1 MVWAAVVFAACI
13 SGCCFC
19 QQIEIGQFS
28 LFMGVLFHGCQ
39 ESVDLLFFECPY
51 AMLKYGGV
59 GNSVSCLSLFL
70 CMLFLS
76 RTIFDTMLGDLCVIY
91 GNIETAYYA
100 SAVYALFC

>member
-76 RTIFDTMLGDLCVIY
+76 RTIFDAMLGVLCVIY